1 MADSIMEKEKNIT
14 PSSSEE
20 HGLGNTTQE
29 VTLTKDG
36 FSVHPQP
43 IQDDPL
49 DPLNWSPFQKNV
61 ILAIVMALYFM
72 FTYITTTTVP
82 SFPEIQEQYSLTL
95 EMVNWTVAIPA
106 LGLALGPLIW
116 SSPADI
122 IGRRPVFILGTIVAF
137 AATIGAAKADS
148 YGGYM
153 AARLFQ
159 GLGVSPAATVGLAI
173 INDMFFEHERG
184 QKVGLWVLAIDLGLL
199 TGPLV
204 GGFVDLIDHYWI
216 QWLTAIFFAVILI
229 AELAFLPETLYPRD
243 FMLSKTKGVMP
254 STGVSDEKDLARA
267 TVAAEEVN
275 VPRTKKLGFANLK
288 PVPAM
293 RHPKPWD
300 SVIRFGK
307 LFMFPV
313 VPIATGV
320 YCFGWYWWVLSVI
333 TMIPVA
339 YADYSPQT
347 QGTDGGQPSDFG
359 RSLFFIGLIVGT
371 LISEIFFSGKLSDW
385 LVVKLAKRNDGT
397 KTAEMRLWLA
407 YPAAILTAVGL
418 IVWGVSI
425 DKGYHWMVGQV
436 AFALFGAG
444 IQMGNT
450 AICSYIVDAY
460 PLQSMA
466 VITFYAVL
474 LNFSAFVDPFFIA
487 PWVDNVGYTW
497 AFAGHAIITVFFCIP
512 ALASLHWFGGSIRER
527 CGAPDWVNPE
537 YDHDVVGDA

>member
-1 MADSIMEKEKNIT
+1 MADSIKEKETTVSPPT
-14 PSSSEE
+14 PHE
-20 HGLGNTTQE
+20 HGIGKTTQE

-43 IQDDPL
+43 VPGDAM
-49 DPLNWSPFQKNV
+49 DPLNWSSFQKQT

-82 SFPEIQEQYSLTL
+82 SFPELQEQYSLTL

-106 LGLALGPLIW
+106 LGLAIGPLLW
-116 SSPADI
+116 SSLADI
-122 IGRRPVFILGTIVAF
+122 IGRRPIFIAGTVVAF
-137 AATIGAAKADS
+137 AATIGAAKAPS

-199 TGPLV
+199 AGPLI
-204 GGFVDLIDHYWI
+204 GGFVDLVDHYWI
-216 QWLTAIFFAVILI
+216 QWLTAILFAVILA
-229 AELAFLPETLYPRD
+229 AEMAFLPETLYPRD
-243 FMLSKTKGVMP
+243 YMLSRTSGVVLT
-254 STGVSDEKDLARA
+254 TGAVDEKA
-267 TVAAEEVN
+267 VAAGPATPEAVEVS
-275 VPRTKKLGFANLK
+275 RTKNLPFLNVK
-288 PVPAM
+288 PLPAM
-293 RHPKPWD
+293 KHPKAWA
-300 SVIRFGK
+300 SIVRFGK
-307 LFMFPV
+307 LFKYPV

-339 YADYSPQT
+339 YIDYSPQS
-347 QGTDGGQPSDFG
+347 QG
-359 RSLFFIGLIVGT
+359 LLFIGLIVGT
-371 LISEIFFSGKLSDW
+371 LVSEIFFSGKLSDW
-385 LVVKLAKRNDGT
+385 LVVKLAKGNGGV

-407 YPAAILTAVGL
+407 YPAAVLTAIGL
-418 IVWGVSI
+418 VIWGVSI
-425 DKGYHWMVGQV
+425 DKAYHWMVGQV

-474 LNFSAFVDPFFIA
+474 LNLSAFIDPFFIA
-487 PWVDNVGYTW
+487 PWVTDVGYTW
-497 AFAGHAIITVFFCIP
+497 TFAGHGIITVFFCIP
-512 ALASLHWFGGSIRER
+512 ALGLLHRFGGAMRQNA
-527 CGAPDWVNPE
+527 GDPDWVNPE
-537 YDHDVVGDA
+537 YDHDIVRES